1 MKDGR
6 LDPEFAVQFMKNT
19 SRALVGTWVELS
31 NGERG
36 RIVYIPESHIGALP
50 MVQTI
55 YDNFIDLE
63 HRKDIK
69 IKTILTARE
78 LLTQ

>member
-1 MKDGR
+1 
-6 LDPEFAVQFMKNT
+6 
-19 SRALVGTWVELS
+19 
-31 NGERG
+31 
-36 RIVYIPESHIGALP
+36 